1 MIENEIFWYIV
12 NFMATTIEE
21 LVLVKIFDIYSKRKR
36 NTSIVYS
43 LIFIPIIMVQIFDF
57 YGLDS
62 NIKMAIILLIDFI
75 YCMYCYENK
84 VLKTILL
91 SGLYWMISMGM
102 DLLAFSVVNVLNSNS
117 NATIMMN
124 FNFYRLEFIGFSK
137 FMLVMSVVALKKLN
151 IKSELSIKQYL
162 SVFVPITANIIF
174 IIVMWSFV
182 YKYIPNNTHINYIV
196 LVLSGLL
203 IFSNISIIT
212 IINSIVRDKQ
222 LKIENQKIKEKIDI
236 QYNYYLSLKKEQE
249 KIDKFRHDMK
259 NHLICIK
266 NLAKTEES
274 EKYIEKIN
282 FEINQNTVDFNTGSP
297 ILDIIFYEKS
307 LICIDKKIEYQ
318 FDVDYSKCEFID
330 VIDTCSIFS
339 NLLDN
344 AIEACDKITQGK
356 RFISIKGNKINN
368 FFVIKCE
375 NSKIND
381 ILYEGKNIATDKENK
396 DLHGIGL
403 KSIRDSFEKYDG
415 VINIEISDEKF
426 TLSGFLIEN

>member
-21 LVLVKIFDIYSKRKR
+21 LVLVKIFDIYSKRKQ

-124 FNFYRLEFIGFSK
+124 FNFYRLELIGFSK

>member
-21 LVLVKIFDIYSKRKR
+21 LVLVKIFDIYSKRKQ

-124 FNFYRLEFIGFSK
+124 FNFYRLELIGFSK

-356 RFISIKGNKINN
+356 RFIRIKGNKINN

>member
-21 LVLVKIFDIYSKRKR
+21 LVLVKIFDIYSKRKQ

-124 FNFYRLEFIGFSK
+124 FNFYRLELIGFSK

-222 LKIENQKIKEKIDI
+222 LKIENRKIKEKIDI

>member
-21 LVLVKIFDIYSKRKR
+21 LVLVKIFDIYSKRKQ

-102 DLLAFSVVNVLNSNS
+102 DLLAFSVVNVLNSNF

-124 FNFYRLEFIGFSK
+124 FNFYRLELIGFSK

>member
-124 FNFYRLEFIGFSK
+124 FNFYRLELIGFSK

>member
-21 LVLVKIFDIYSKRKR
+21 LVLVKIFDIYSKRKQ

-124 FNFYRLEFIGFSK
+124 FNFYRLELIGFSK

-415 VINIEISDEKF
+415 VINIEISYEKF

>member
-21 LVLVKIFDIYSKRKR
+21 LVLVKIFDIYSKRKQ

-124 FNFYRLEFIGFSK
+124 FNFYRLELIGFSK

-396 DLHGIGL
+396 HLHGIGL

>member
-21 LVLVKIFDIYSKRKR
+21 LVLVKIFDIYSKRKQ

-75 YCMYCYENK
+75 YCMYCYDNK
-84 VLKTILL
+84 IFKTILI

-124 FNFYRLEFIGFSK
+124 FNFYRLELIGFSK

>member
-21 LVLVKIFDIYSKRKR
+21 LVLVKIFDIYSKRKQ

-124 FNFYRLEFIGFSK
+124 FNFYRLELIGFSK

-318 FDVDYSKCEFID
+318 FDLDYSKCEFID

>member
-36 NTSIVYS
+36 NTSTVYS

-124 FNFYRLEFIGFSK
+124 FSYYRLELIVFSK

-249 KIDKFRHDMK
+249 KIAKFRHDMK
-259 NHLICIK
+259 NHLLCIK

-330 VIDTCSIFS
+330 VVDTCSIFS

-381 ILYEGKNIATDKENK
+381 ILYEGKNIVTDKENK

-415 VINIEISDEKF
+415 VINIEISDKKF
-426 TLSGFLIEN
+426 TLNGFLIEI

>member
-21 LVLVKIFDIYSKRKR
+21 LVLVKIFDIYSKRKQ

-124 FNFYRLEFIGFSK
+124 FNFYRLELIGFSK
-137 FMLVMSVVALKKLN
+137 FMLVLSVVALKKLN

>member
-21 LVLVKIFDIYSKRKR
+21 LILVKIFDIYSKRKQ

-124 FNFYRLEFIGFSK
+124 FNFYRLELIGFSK

>member
-21 LVLVKIFDIYSKRKR
+21 LVLVKIFDIYSKRKQ

-124 FNFYRLEFIGFSK
+124 FNFYRLELIGFSK

-249 KIDKFRHDMK
+249 KIDKFSHDMK

>member
-21 LVLVKIFDIYSKRKR
+21 LVLVKIFDIYSKRKQ

-124 FNFYRLEFIGFSK
+124 FNFYRLELIGFSK

-344 AIEACDKITQGK
+344 AIEACDKM
-356 RFISIKGNKINN
+356 
-368 FFVIKCE
+368 
-375 NSKIND
+375 
-381 ILYEGKNIATDKENK
+381 
-396 DLHGIGL
+396 
-403 KSIRDSFEKYDG
+403 
-415 VINIEISDEKF
+415 
-426 TLSGFLIEN
+426 

>member
-21 LVLVKIFDIYSKRKR
+21 LVLVKIFDIYSKRKQ

-124 FNFYRLEFIGFSK
+124 FNFYRLELIGFSK

-151 IKSELSIKQYL
+151 RKSELSIKQYL

>member
-21 LVLVKIFDIYSKRKR
+21 LVLVKIFDIYSKRKQ

-124 FNFYRLEFIGFSK
+124 FNFYRLELIGFSK

-222 LKIENQKIKEKIDI
+222 LKIEKQKIKEKIDI

>member
-21 LVLVKIFDIYSKRKR
+21 LVLVKIFDIYSKRKQ

-124 FNFYRLEFIGFSK
+124 FNFYRLELIGFSK
-137 FMLVMSVVALKKLN
+137 FMLVRSVVALKKLN

-162 SVFVPITANIIF
+162 SVFLPITANIIF

>member
-21 LVLVKIFDIYSKRKR
+21 LVLVKIFDIYSKRKQ

-124 FNFYRLEFIGFSK
+124 FNFYRLELIGFSK

-344 AIEACDKITQGK
+344 AIEACDKIDQGDK
-356 RFISIKGNKINN
+356 VIELKGNVANE

-375 NSKIND
+375 NTKVND
-381 ILYEGKNIATDKENK
+381 VLYLGENITTDKEDK
-396 DLHGIGL
+396 ELHGIGL
-403 KSIRDSFEKYDG
+403 KSIRESFEKYGGD
-415 VINIEISDEKF
+415 INIEVLDDKF
-426 TLSGFLIEN
+426 IFKGFIPIK

>member
-1 MIENEIFWYIV
+1 
-12 NFMATTIEE
+12 
-21 LVLVKIFDIYSKRKR
+21 
-36 NTSIVYS
+36 
-43 LIFIPIIMVQIFDF
+43 
-57 YGLDS
+57 
-62 NIKMAIILLIDFI
+62 
-75 YCMYCYENK
+75 
-84 VLKTILL
+84 
-91 SGLYWMISMGM
+91 
-102 DLLAFSVVNVLNSNS
+102 
-117 NATIMMN
+117 
-124 FNFYRLEFIGFSK
+124 
-137 FMLVMSVVALKKLN
+137 
-151 IKSELSIKQYL
+151 
-162 SVFVPITANIIF
+162 
-174 IIVMWSFV
+174 
-182 YKYIPNNTHINYIV
+182 
-196 LVLSGLL
+196 
-203 IFSNISIIT
+203 
-212 IINSIVRDKQ
+212 
-222 LKIENQKIKEKIDI
+222 
-236 QYNYYLSLKKEQE
+236 
-249 KIDKFRHDMK
+249 MK

>member
-1 MIENEIFWYIV
+1 
-12 NFMATTIEE
+12 
-21 LVLVKIFDIYSKRKR
+21 
-36 NTSIVYS
+36 
-43 LIFIPIIMVQIFDF
+43 
-57 YGLDS
+57 
-62 NIKMAIILLIDFI
+62 
-75 YCMYCYENK
+75 
-84 VLKTILL
+84 
-91 SGLYWMISMGM
+91 
-102 DLLAFSVVNVLNSNS
+102 
-117 NATIMMN
+117 
-124 FNFYRLEFIGFSK
+124 
-137 FMLVMSVVALKKLN
+137 MLVMSVVALKKLN

-426 TLSGFLIEN
+426 TFSGFLIEN

>member
-21 LVLVKIFDIYSKRKR
+21 LVLVKIFDIYSKRKQ

-124 FNFYRLEFIGFSK
+124 FNFYRLELIGFSK

-259 NHLICIK
+259 NHLFCIK

>member
-36 NTSIVYS
+36 NTSTVYS

-124 FNFYRLEFIGFSK
+124 FSFYRLELIVFSK

-249 KIDKFRHDMK
+249 KIAKFRHDMK
-259 NHLICIK
+259 NHLLCIK

-330 VIDTCSIFS
+330 VVDTCSIFS

-381 ILYEGKNIATDKENK
+381 ILYEGKNIVTDKENK

-415 VINIEISDEKF
+415 VINIEISDKKF
-426 TLSGFLIEN
+426 TLNGFLIEN

>member
-21 LVLVKIFDIYSKRKR
+21 LVLVKIFDIYSKRKQ

-84 VLKTILL
+84 GLKTILL

-124 FNFYRLEFIGFSK
+124 FNFYRLELIGFSK

>member
-36 NTSIVYS
+36 NTSTVYS

-124 FNFYRLEFIGFSK
+124 FSFYRLELIVFSK

-249 KIDKFRHDMK
+249 KIAKFRHDMK
-259 NHLICIK
+259 NHLLCIK

-330 VIDTCSIFS
+330 VVDTCSIFS

-344 AIEACDKITQGK
+344 AIEACDQITQGK

-381 ILYEGKNIATDKENK
+381 ILYEGKNIVTDKENK

-415 VINIEISDEKF
+415 VINIEISDKKF
-426 TLSGFLIEN
+426 TLNGFLIEN

>member
-124 FNFYRLEFIGFSK
+124 FNFYRLELIGFSK

-339 NLLDN
+339 KLLDN